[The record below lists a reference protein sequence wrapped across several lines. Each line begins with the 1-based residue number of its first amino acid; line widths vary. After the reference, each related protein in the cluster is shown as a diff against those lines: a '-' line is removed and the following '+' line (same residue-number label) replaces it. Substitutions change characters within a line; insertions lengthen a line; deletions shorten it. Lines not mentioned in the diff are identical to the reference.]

1 MLATYCRD
9 VPGIAT
15 SAGGPAVTMISAG
28 LVLTKMVGASAGLTG
43 FPGTC
48 FSTSAKFLSLGR
60 AWKAGG
66 RLAAGLKGPA

>member
-1 MLATYCRD
+1 
-9 VPGIAT
+9 
-15 SAGGPAVTMISAG
+15 MISAG
-28 LVLTKMVGASAGLTG
+28 LVLTKMVGASAGFTG
-43 FPGTC
+43 LPGTC